1 MNLSYFYV
9 NLNVLWLYI
18 EKNNNKH
25 IIAEDVRI
33 NKNNELP
40 RKLLTRTWEP
50 PSILFFL
57 KNQK

>member
-50 PSILFFL
+50 PSILFF
-57 KNQK
+57 